1 MREATLAR
9 WAHEEFGAACIEDE
23 RWRRRLVC
31 MAEQAA
37 RRPAGRVTESFAGDA
52 ARQGAYGLLES
63 DAVQADAVGKAMF
76 EACARRSQGEEY
88 VFCAVDG
95 TSLSLTDYDRSK
107 GFGPIGSRQGGGR
120 GLKVMNAMVL
130 STEGVPLGMSSQRW
144 WVREP
149 RRRSRHRDRLTPDQ
163 KETQHWLAAIRQTR
177 EVMAAHAPS
186 TRCWFQ
192 LDREGDAWPMLLEAG
207 IDDHWFTIRA
217 CRERRVLLPD
227 GGVCYLGDVLAQQPI
242 RTTYQLPVRGSRNR
256 QARLATMV
264 LRACRV
270 TLDIRDKRSG
280 KRFRLPVNVV
290 QAVECGTTPAGEKPV
305 SWTLLTNRPIE
316 TKQNLT
322 EVVLGYSMRWRIE
335 ELHRTWKTGAC
346 RVEDTQLRSAGAVIK
361 WATILMAVAVRI
373 ERIKQLSREQPHRP
387 ATDEF
392 SPAEIKAAALLH
404 FGKAGLAK
412 ISAPTQP
419 TIADVTLWIAKV
431 GGYTGRT
438 SSGGPPGSIVLAR
451 GLESVRTTAKALE
464 ALSSD

>member
-1 MREATLAR
+1 
-9 WAHEEFGAACIEDE
+9 
-23 RWRRRLVC
+23 
-31 MAEQAA
+31 
-37 RRPAGRVTESFAGDA
+37 
-52 ARQGAYGLLES
+52 
-63 DAVQADAVGKAMF
+63 MF
-76 EACARRSQGEEY
+76 EACARRSRDEEY

-95 TSLSLTDYDRSK
+95 TSLNLADYDQSK
-107 GFGPIGSRQGGGR
+107 GFGPIGSRRSGAR

-130 STEGVPLGMSSQRW
+130 SGEGVPLGMSSQQW
-144 WVREP
+144 WVRESC
-149 RRRSRHRDRLTPDQ
+149 RRSRHREMLTPDQ
-163 KETQHWLAAIRQTR
+163 KETRHWLAAIRQTR

-207 IDDHWFTIRA
+207 LGDHWFTIRA
-217 CRERRVLLPD
+217 CRDRRVLLPD
-227 GGVCYLGDVLAQQPI
+227 GGVSYLADVLAQQPI
-242 RTTYQLPVRGSRNR
+242 RTTYQLPVRGSRKR
-256 QARLATMV
+256 QARIATMV

-270 TLDIRDKRSG
+270 TLDIRDKRTG

-316 TKQNLT
+316 TELNLT

-335 ELHRTWKTGAC
+335 ELHRTWKSGAC

-373 ERIKQLSREQPHRP
+373 ERIKQLSREQPERP

-412 ISAPTQP
+412 VSPAAQP

-464 ALSSD
+464 ALASD